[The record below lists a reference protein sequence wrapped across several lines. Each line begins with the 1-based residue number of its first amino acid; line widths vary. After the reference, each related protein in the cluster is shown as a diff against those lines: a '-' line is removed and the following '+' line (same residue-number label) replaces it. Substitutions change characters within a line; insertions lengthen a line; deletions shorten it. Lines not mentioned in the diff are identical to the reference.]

1 MRHEIGSRVDY
12 TDGRFGELAD
22 IVIDPTAKR

>member
-1 MRHEIGSRVDY
+1 MRLEIGSRVDC

-22 IVIDPTAKR
+22 VVIDPTAMW